1 MKISTIN
8 GFSLAALLLLTGC
21 NLQPAADHDATSSAQ
36 NVPAQTTAPAAAT
49 ASDFS
54 GPMAPTPTPP
64 LAGAD
69 AALWARAEKLHREAI
84 VLDTHNDVTSEI
96 LDKGFDLGTSGINSN
111 GTLRTHTDIKR
122 MKEGGLDA
130 QFFAIY
136 VAKEFVS
143 KKPEE
148 GGAAARRAMD
158 MIGIVYDQVQKHPDT
173 FEMALTVADVRR
185 IVRNG
190 KIAALMGIEGG
201 HAIEDSLHT
210 LRNFYRLGVRYL
222 GLTHTNS
229 NNWADSE
236 ADLLLPT
243 VKHHGGLSDFGKQ
256 VVLEMNRL
264 GMMVDV
270 SHVADETF
278 ADVMEITRSPIIAS
292 HSSARALA
300 RHPRN
305 LTDDQLKAIAKN
317 GGVVMVNFYDG
328 FIDSRKSEIT
338 LASRDKAEE
347 LKAKYPNDP
356 LKVEAEMKRWREAQ
370 PNVGRTSVKV
380 LIDHFEHIIKTAG
393 IDHVGIG
400 ADLDGIPLDAA
411 PEGVEDVSRLAV
423 ITYELLKRGYS
434 DADVRKVLGEN
445 LLRVME
451 RCEQTAK
458 QMQNAQPV
466 AAAQK

>member
-1 MKISTIN
+1 
-8 GFSLAALLLLTGC
+8 
-21 NLQPAADHDATSSAQ
+21 
-36 NVPAQTTAPAAAT
+36 
-49 ASDFS
+49 
-54 GPMAPTPTPP
+54 
-64 LAGAD
+64 
-69 AALWARAEKLHREAI
+69 
-84 VLDTHNDVTSEI
+84 
-96 LDKGFDLGTSGINSN
+96 
-111 GTLRTHTDIKR
+111 
-122 MKEGGLDA
+122 
-130 QFFAIY
+130 
-136 VAKEFVS
+136 
-143 KKPEE
+143 
-148 GGAAARRAMD
+148 
-158 MIGIVYDQVQKHPDT
+158 
-173 FEMALTVADVRR
+173 
-185 IVRNG
+185 
-190 KIAALMGIEGG
+190 
-201 HAIEDSLHT
+201 
-210 LRNFYRLGVRYL
+210 
-222 GLTHTNS
+222 
-229 NNWADSE
+229 
-236 ADLLLPT
+236 
-243 VKHHGGLSDFGKQ
+243 
-256 VVLEMNRL
+256 
-264 GMMVDV
+264 MMVDV

-356 LKVEAEMKRWREAQ
+356 LKVEAEIKRWREAQ
-370 PNVGRTSVKV
+370 PNVGRTSVKI